1 MTGFGVGDAPL
12 GEGRLVLELR
22 SLNHRFLEVRVRLP
36 AELVDHAFWLEQLA
50 RERLTRGRFDLG
62 VRLEGAAIPPP
73 RFAMD
78 RARAIYR
85 ALAELRDDL
94 APGTELPIASIA
106 ALPDVLTLPGSVDT
120 SDARRALQAAF
131 ARALIELEA
140 MRRSEGAAL
149 GRALGERLHAARA
162 LRNEITAR
170 GGELVEG
177 YRARLHDKLERLLRD
192 AAVALDAGRL
202 ETEVALMADRSD
214 ITEELVRLDSHFAQ
228 FDQLLSGD
236 DAVGRRLD
244 FLLQEV
250 SREVNTIGAK
260 CQDAP
265 VAHLVVALKAE
276 IERLREQ
283 VQNVE

>member
-50 RERLTRGRFDLG
+50 RERLTRGRFDVG

-73 RFAMD
+73 RFAME

-85 ALAELRDDL
+85 ALSELRDEL
-94 APGTELPIASIA
+94 APGTELPISALA
-106 ALPDVLTLPGSVDT
+106 ALPDVLTLPGSVDG
-120 SDARRALQAAF
+120 SEARRALEASFVRGLQALETMRKSEGLALK
-131 ARALIELEA
+131 RALSERLLA
-140 MRRSEGAAL
+140 ARTLRSEI
-149 GRALGERLHAARA
+149 AARSS
-162 LRNEITAR
+162 
-170 GGELVEG
+170 ELVQG
-177 YRARLHDKLERLLRD
+177 YRSRLKDKLERLLRD

-228 FDQLLSGD
+228 FEGLLNDD

-250 SREVNTIGAK
+250 SREVNTVGAK

-276 IERLREQ
+276 VERLREQ

>member
-1 MTGFGVGDAPL
+1 MTGFGVGDAAL

-36 AELVDHAFWLEQLA
+36 PELSDHAFWLEQLA
-50 RERLTRGRFDLG
+50 RERMTRGRFDLG
-62 VRLEGAAIPPP
+62 VRLEGAALPPP
-73 RFAMD
+73 LFAIE

-85 ALAELRDDL
+85 ALGQLRDEL
-94 APGTELPIASIA
+94 APGTELPVAALAS
-106 ALPDVLTLPGSVDT
+106 LPDVLTLPGSVDAAE
-120 SDARRALQAAF
+120 ARRALETAF
-131 ARALIELEA
+131 AGALAELEA
-140 MRRSEGAAL
+140 MRQREGAAL
-149 GRALGERLHAARA
+149 GRALSERLHAARA
-162 LRNEITAR
+162 YRGEIASR
-170 GGELVEG
+170 AGELVDG
-177 YRARLHDKLERLLRD
+177 YRARLHDKLERLVRD
-192 AAVALDAGRL
+192 TGVALDAGRL

-214 ITEELVRLDSHFAQ
+214 ITEELVRLESHYAQ
-228 FDQLLSGD
+228 FEELLNRH

-250 SREVNTIGAK
+250 SREVNTVGAK

-276 IERLREQ
+276 VERLREQ

>member
-50 RERLTRGRFDLG
+50 RERLTRGRFDVG

-94 APGTELPIASIA
+94 APGTELPISALAS
-106 ALPDVLTLPGSVDT
+106 LPDVLTLPGSVDGN
-120 SDARRALQAAF
+120 DARHALDASFSRALQALETMRKSEGLALK
-131 ARALIELEA
+131 RALA
-140 MRRSEGAAL
+140 
-149 GRALGERLHAARA
+149 ERLLAARA
-162 LRNEITAR
+162 LRGEITTRSA
-170 GGELVEG
+170 ELVSA
-177 YRARLHDKLERLLRD
+177 YRSRLHDKLDRLLRD
-192 AAVALDAGRL
+192 AAIALDAGRL

-228 FDQLLSGD
+228 FENLLSDD

-250 SREVNTIGAK
+250 SREVNTVGAK

-276 IERLREQ
+276 VERLREQ

>member
-36 AELVDHAFWLEQLA
+36 PELIDHAFWLEQLA
-50 RERLTRGRFDLG
+50 RERLTRGRFDVG

-85 ALAELRDDL
+85 ALAALRDEL
-94 APGTELPIASIA
+94 APGTELPISALA
-106 ALPDVLTLPGSVDT
+106 ALPDVLTLPGSVDAN
-120 SDARRALQAAF
+120 DARRALEASF
-131 ARALIELEA
+131 GRALQELEA
-140 MRRSEGAAL
+140 MRKSEGQAL
-149 GRALGERLHAARA
+149 NRALAERLHAARA
-162 LRNEITAR
+162 LCGDISAR
-170 GGELVEG
+170 SSELVHG

-214 ITEELVRLDSHFAQ
+214 VTEELVRLDSHFAQ
-228 FDQLLSGD
+228 FEELLGGD

-250 SREVNTIGAK
+250 SREVNTVGAK

-276 IERLREQ
+276 VERLREQ

>member
-12 GEGRLVLELR
+12 GDGRLVLELR
-22 SLNHRFLEVRVRLP
+22 SLNHRFLELRVRLP
-36 AELVDHAFWLEQLA
+36 TELSDHAFWLEQLA

-73 RFAMD
+73 RFAID

-85 ALAELRDDL
+85 TLEQLRDEL
-94 APGTELPIASIA
+94 APGTPLPVATLAS
-106 ALPDVLTLPGSVDT
+106 LPDVLTLPGSVDAGE
-120 SDARRALQAAF
+120 ARRALETAL
-131 ARALIELEA
+131 ARALNELES
-140 MRRSEGAAL
+140 MRQSEGAAL
-149 GRALGERLHAARA
+149 ARALSERLAAARSYRDGIAARA
-162 LRNEITAR
+162 D
-170 GGELVEG
+170 ELVEG
-177 YRARLHDKLERLLRD
+177 YRARLHDKLGRLLRD
-192 AAVALDAGRL
+192 AGVALDSGRL

-214 ITEELVRLDSHFAQ
+214 ITEELVRLDSHYAQ
-228 FDQLLSGD
+228 FEELLHKD

-250 SREVNTIGAK
+250 SREVNTVGAK

-276 IERLREQ
+276 VERLREQ

>member
-22 SLNHRFLEVRVRLP
+22 SLNHRFLEVRVRLA

-50 RERLTRGRFDLG
+50 RERLTRGRFDVG

-85 ALAELRDDL
+85 ALGQLRDEL
-94 APGTELPIASIA
+94 APGTELPISTLAS
-106 ALPDVLTLPGSVDT
+106 LPDVLTLPGSVED
-120 SDARRALQAAF
+120 SDARRALEAAF
-131 ARALIELEA
+131 TRALVELDR

-149 GRALGERLHAARA
+149 GRALSERLQAARSF
-162 LRNEITAR
+162 REEITAR
-170 GGELVEG
+170 ASELVQG
-177 YRARLHDKLERLLRD
+177 YRLRLRDKLERLLRD
-192 AAVALDAGRL
+192 VGVALDPGRL

-214 ITEELVRLDSHFAQ
+214 ITEELVRLESHFAQ
-228 FDQLLSGD
+228 FEELLGSE

-250 SREVNTIGAK
+250 SREVNTVGAK

-276 IERLREQ
+276 VERLREQ